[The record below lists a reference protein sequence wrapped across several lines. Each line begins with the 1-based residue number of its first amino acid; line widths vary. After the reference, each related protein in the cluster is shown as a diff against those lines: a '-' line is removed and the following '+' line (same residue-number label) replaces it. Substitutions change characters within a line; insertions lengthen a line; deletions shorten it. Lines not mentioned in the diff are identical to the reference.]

1 MGSLYDLDT
10 ANPSG
15 VSSLQSSVLGVH
27 NNPDETLPKL
37 MNNLIDEDPMVVQET
52 LVFVEKLAKKDT
64 FLNAMIR
71 NLDFVGAVIQSLV
84 IAMTNLSQAANA
96 LAAANNANESGT
108 NTPNDGNGN
117 PQQRSLTE
125 RVERAEKQTRHASNI
140 LRTMTNCTS
149 NGATKQQIEN
159 QMHACHTILQAHGIP
174 PITSLLSC
182 HIDRIK
188 FNAITTIHSLLA
200 CFDQPKAAE
209 QTKQQIRESGGVEI
223 MVDLLKEDNSKLLT
237 ILAECLR
244 ILATRHQPTREVI
257 LQRNGPNILVDI
269 MRTRH
274 KDYKNLILMTTRL
287 LKVIS
292 CCAKSKRVIIE
303 SGGMEALLGHLQSD
317 NPKIIMNCLL
327 TMRNMSDLASGIP
340 DGQGLCIELVN
351 ILRNPELSNPSELVN
366 ISCATGILANLTAN
380 NETLKLAVCNAG
392 GVPALVNL
400 LDRVP
405 MNDERCRRDA
415 RDIFESALSALKHL
429 TNNHRAA
436 EKVQQMFVFELNGLA
451 ILNRDLNPNT
461 NRGGLK
467 AILNVIHNLLLK
479 NPENHEAIK
488 REQFPRK
495 IMMMLTWTMEQLLQD
510 PRGTHPVDNAR
521 MTELVD

>member
-1 MGSLYDLDT
+1 MY
-10 ANPSG
+10 
-15 VSSLQSSVLGVH
+15 SSFS
-27 NNPDETLPKL
+27 
-37 MNNLIDEDPMVVQET
+37 
-52 LVFVEKLAKKDT
+52 
-64 FLNAMIR
+64 
-71 NLDFVGAVIQSLV
+71 
-84 IAMTNLSQAANA
+84 
-96 LAAANNANESGT
+96 
-108 NTPNDGNGN
+108 
-117 PQQRSLTE
+117 
-125 RVERAEKQTRHASNI
+125 
-140 LRTMTNCTS
+140 
-149 NGATKQQIEN
+149 
-159 QMHACHTILQAHGIP
+159 
-174 PITSLLSC
+174 
-182 HIDRIK
+182 
-188 FNAITTIHSLLA
+188 
-200 CFDQPKAAE
+200 
-209 QTKQQIRESGGVEI
+209 
-223 MVDLLKEDNSKLLT
+223 
-237 ILAECLR
+237 
-244 ILATRHQPTREVI
+244 
-257 LQRNGPNILVDI
+257 
-269 MRTRH
+269 
-274 KDYKNLILMTTRL
+274 
-287 LKVIS
+287 VIS

-451 ILNRDLNPNT
+451 ILNRNLNPNT

-467 AILNVIHNLLLK
+467 GILNVIHNLLLK

-495 IMMMLTWTMEQLLQD
+495 IMMMLTWTMEQLLVSKCMC
-510 PRGTHPVDNAR
+510 PLSSRLEWSYRLNVI
-521 MTELVD
+521 LS